1 MYKECNMQLTTAERL
16 VVGRIVNIRLDSATL
31 KDHILLEGIY
41 KAIRPDEISMP
52 TPLDFVDDDMREL
65 FEQYDGQPVN
75 SIKDEEHKKII
86 TEAIQKARVEELKVW
101 SNDDEGEE
109 IELLS
114 LLIEKYEQEHYP
126 IEAPNP
132 IEAIKFRMEQMNL
145 KQSDVAPLFG
155 GKTRVSE
162 VLHGKRPLT
171 LKMITLLNR
180 YLGIPL
186 ESLVIGNKDVKLEP
200 EKREKLLGIAS
211 IKDYI
216 SGSRAAM
223 I

>member
-1 MYKECNMQLTTAERL
+1 MKTKILRTEQEYNEACER
-16 VVGRIVNIRLDSATL
+16 IY
-31 KDHILLEGIY
+31 ILINGT
-41 KAIRPDEISMP
+41 D
-52 TPLDFVDDDMREL
+52 
-65 FEQYDGQPVN
+65 
-75 SIKDEEHKKII
+75 
-86 TEAIQKARVEELKVW
+86 EAIEPN
-101 SNDDEGEE
+101 SPEGEE

-114 LLIEKYEQEHYP
+114 LLVEKYEQEHFP

-132 IEAIKFRMEQMNL
+132 IAAIKFRMEQMNL
-145 KQSDVAPLFG
+145 KQTDVAPLFG

-186 ESLVIGNKDVKLEP
+186 ESLVIGNKEVELEP
-200 EKREKLLGIAS
+200 EKREKLLGITS

-216 SGSRAAM
+216 SGSRAA
-223 I
+223 IN